1 MTTGTTTT
9 TTKRTAAAAAR
20 NQQPRNVTC
29 SSTRIR
35 TSSSESD
42 SNSNSN
48 NHDSVFSSHH
58 HHHPSPLA
66 RFGYWLR
73 SKGTPPHA
81 LPASS
86 PGSASASASSS
97 SSRSESSLESD
108 GLMFDMDMDD
118 NEEEEE
124 DGEDIVVAASVGMS
138 GLMMASSPPV
148 LPTLSPTPPA
158 VSSTQVVAET
168 PLGDGGLT
176 FLWRDRQVC
185 LDDMEKS
192 GPHHHQHQH
201 QKTRPSSSS
210 SVGDGDL
217 PRDAN
222 TDAHFAPFLREEK
235 KEEEEAT
242 TTRVRQLRQSRNAL
256 VETLERSTA
265 HVNRLQ
271 ARLLVYAGDKSALT
285 EELGRA
291 RVERE
296 EAMVGLWGRN
306 RGGGHGAGFVTWG
319 AVRDVTVFLVMGI
332 GVLYSF
338 WLWVNEPDF
347 GYIRRR
353 RVEVLCE

>member
-1 MTTGTTTT
+1 M
-9 TTKRTAAAAAR
+9 
-20 NQQPRNVTC
+20 
-29 SSTRIR
+29 
-35 TSSSESD
+35 
-42 SNSNSN
+42 
-48 NHDSVFSSHH
+48 
-58 HHHPSPLA
+58 
-66 RFGYWLR
+66 
-73 SKGTPPHA
+73 
-81 LPASS
+81 
-86 PGSASASASSS
+86 
-97 SSRSESSLESD
+97 ESD

-118 NEEEEE
+118 NEEEE
-124 DGEDIVVAASVGMS
+124 DGEDIVVAASAGIS

-148 LPTLSPTPPA
+148 LPTLLPTPPA
-158 VSSTQVVAET
+158 GSSTQVVAET
-168 PLGDGGLT
+168 PLGDGDLA
-176 FLWRDRQVC
+176 FQRANRQVC
-185 LDDMEKS
+185 LDGMERP
-192 GPHHHQHQH
+192 GPNHHRH

-210 SVGDGDL
+210 VGGGDL
-217 PRDAN
+217 PRTADA
-222 TDAHFAPFLREEK
+222 DAHFAPFSREEK

-242 TTRVRQLRQSRNAL
+242 TIRVRQLRQSRNAL

-306 RGGGHGAGFVTWG
+306 RGGGRGAGFVTWG

>member
-1 MTTGTTTT
+1 
-9 TTKRTAAAAAR
+9 
-20 NQQPRNVTC
+20 
-29 SSTRIR
+29 
-35 TSSSESD
+35 
-42 SNSNSN
+42 
-48 NHDSVFSSHH
+48 
-58 HHHPSPLA
+58 
-66 RFGYWLR
+66 
-73 SKGTPPHA
+73 
-81 LPASS
+81 
-86 PGSASASASSS
+86 
-97 SSRSESSLESD
+97 
-108 GLMFDMDMDD
+108 MFDMDMDD
-118 NEEEEE
+118 NDDNEEE
-124 DGEDIVVAASVGMS
+124 DGEDIVVAASAGIS

-148 LPTLSPTPPA
+148 LPTLLPTPPA

-176 FLWRDRQVC
+176 FQRANRQVF
-185 LDDMEKS
+185 LDGMEQS
-192 GPHHHQHQH
+192 GQHYHQHQH
-201 QKTRPSSSS
+201 QKTRPSSS
-210 SVGDGDL
+210 VGDGGL

-222 TDAHFAPFLREEK
+222 TDAHFAPFSREEK
-235 KEEEEAT
+235 KEEEAT

-296 EAMVGLWGRN
+296 EAMVGLLGRN
-306 RGGGHGAGFVTWG
+306 RGGGRGAGFVTRG

>member
-1 MTTGTTTT
+1 
-9 TTKRTAAAAAR
+9 
-20 NQQPRNVTC
+20 
-29 SSTRIR
+29 
-35 TSSSESD
+35 
-42 SNSNSN
+42 
-48 NHDSVFSSHH
+48 
-58 HHHPSPLA
+58 
-66 RFGYWLR
+66 
-73 SKGTPPHA
+73 
-81 LPASS
+81 
-86 PGSASASASSS
+86 
-97 SSRSESSLESD
+97 
-108 GLMFDMDMDD
+108 MFDMDMDD
-118 NEEEEE
+118 NEEEE
-124 DGEDIVVAASVGMS
+124 DGEDIVVAASAGIS

-168 PLGDGGLT
+168 PLGDAGLA
-176 FLWRDRQVC
+176 FQRANRQVC
-185 LDDMEKS
+185 LDGMERP
-192 GPHHHQHQH
+192 GQHYHQHQH
-201 QKTRPSSSS
+201 QKTRPSPSL
-210 SVGDGDL
+210 GDGDL

-222 TDAHFAPFLREEK
+222 TDAHFAPVLREEK
-235 KEEEEAT
+235 GEAI
-242 TTRVRQLRQSRNAL
+242 TTRVLQLRQSRNAL

-296 EAMVGLWGRN
+296 EAMVGLRGRN
-306 RGGGHGAGFVTWG
+306 RGGGRGAGFVTWG

>member
-1 MTTGTTTT
+1 
-9 TTKRTAAAAAR
+9 
-20 NQQPRNVTC
+20 
-29 SSTRIR
+29 
-35 TSSSESD
+35 
-42 SNSNSN
+42 
-48 NHDSVFSSHH
+48 
-58 HHHPSPLA
+58 
-66 RFGYWLR
+66 
-73 SKGTPPHA
+73 
-81 LPASS
+81 
-86 PGSASASASSS
+86 
-97 SSRSESSLESD
+97 
-108 GLMFDMDMDD
+108 MFDMDMDD

-124 DGEDIVVAASVGMS
+124 DGEDIVVAASAGIS

-148 LPTLSPTPPA
+148 LPTLLPTPPA
-158 VSSTQVVAET
+158 GSSTQVVAET

-176 FLWRDRQVC
+176 FQRADRQVC
-185 LDDMEKS
+185 LDGMERP
-192 GPHHHQHQH
+192 GQHHHQHQH
-201 QKTRPSSSS
+201 QKTRPSSS
-210 SVGDGDL
+210 VGDGGL
-217 PRDAN
+217 PRAAD
-222 TDAHFAPFLREEK
+222 TDAHFAPFSREEK

-296 EAMVGLWGRN
+296 EAMVGLLGRN
-306 RGGGHGAGFVTWG
+306 RGGGRGAGFVTWG
-319 AVRDVTVFLVMGI
+319 VVRDVTVFLVMGI

>member
-1 MTTGTTTT
+1 
-9 TTKRTAAAAAR
+9 
-20 NQQPRNVTC
+20 
-29 SSTRIR
+29 
-35 TSSSESD
+35 
-42 SNSNSN
+42 
-48 NHDSVFSSHH
+48 
-58 HHHPSPLA
+58 
-66 RFGYWLR
+66 
-73 SKGTPPHA
+73 
-81 LPASS
+81 
-86 PGSASASASSS
+86 
-97 SSRSESSLESD
+97 
-108 GLMFDMDMDD
+108 MFDMDMDD
-118 NEEEEE
+118 NEEGEE

-148 LPTLSPTPPA
+148 LPKILPAPPA
-158 VSSTQVVAET
+158 GSRTQVVAET

-176 FLWRDRQVC
+176 FQRANRQVC

-201 QKTRPSSSS
+201 QKTRPSSP
-210 SVGDGDL
+210 VGNGGL
-217 PRDAN
+217 PRAAD
-222 TDAHFAPFLREEK
+222 TDAHFAPFLRGEK

-306 RGGGHGAGFVTWG
+306 RGGGRGAGFVTWG

>member
-1 MTTGTTTT
+1 
-9 TTKRTAAAAAR
+9 
-20 NQQPRNVTC
+20 
-29 SSTRIR
+29 
-35 TSSSESD
+35 
-42 SNSNSN
+42 
-48 NHDSVFSSHH
+48 
-58 HHHPSPLA
+58 
-66 RFGYWLR
+66 
-73 SKGTPPHA
+73 
-81 LPASS
+81 
-86 PGSASASASSS
+86 
-97 SSRSESSLESD
+97 
-108 GLMFDMDMDD
+108 MFDMDMDA
-118 NEEEEE
+118 NEEEEEEE
-124 DGEDIVVAASVGMS
+124 DGEDIVVAASAGIS

-148 LPTLSPTPPA
+148 LPTLLPTPPA

-168 PLGDGGLT
+168 PLGDDGLA
-176 FLWRDRQVC
+176 FQRRDRQVC
-185 LDDMEKS
+185 LDGMEQF
-192 GPHHHQHQH
+192 GQHHHQHQH
-201 QKTRPSSSS
+201 QKTRPSSS
-210 SVGDGDL
+210 VGNGDL

-222 TDAHFAPFLREEK
+222 TDAHFAPFSREEK

-306 RGGGHGAGFVTWG
+306 RGGGGGGGTGFITWG

>member
-1 MTTGTTTT
+1 
-9 TTKRTAAAAAR
+9 
-20 NQQPRNVTC
+20 
-29 SSTRIR
+29 
-35 TSSSESD
+35 
-42 SNSNSN
+42 
-48 NHDSVFSSHH
+48 
-58 HHHPSPLA
+58 
-66 RFGYWLR
+66 
-73 SKGTPPHA
+73 
-81 LPASS
+81 
-86 PGSASASASSS
+86 
-97 SSRSESSLESD
+97 
-108 GLMFDMDMDD
+108 MFDMDMDD
-118 NEEEEE
+118 NGEEEE
-124 DGEDIVVAASVGMS
+124 DGEDIVVAASAGMS

-158 VSSTQVVAET
+158 GSSTQVVAET
-168 PLGDGGLT
+168 PLGDVT
-176 FLWRDRQVC
+176 FQQRDRQVC
-185 LDDMEKS
+185 LDGMEES
-192 GPHHHQHQH
+192 GQHHHQHQH
-201 QKTRPSSSS
+201 QKTRPSSS
-210 SVGDGDL
+210 VPGDGDL

-222 TDAHFAPFLREEK
+222 TDAHFAPFSREE

-296 EAMVGLWGRN
+296 EAMMGLWGRN
-306 RGGGHGAGFVTWG
+306 RGGGLGAGFVTWG
-319 AVRDVTVFLVMGI
+319 VVRDVTVFLVMGI

>member
-1 MTTGTTTT
+1 
-9 TTKRTAAAAAR
+9 
-20 NQQPRNVTC
+20 
-29 SSTRIR
+29 
-35 TSSSESD
+35 
-42 SNSNSN
+42 
-48 NHDSVFSSHH
+48 
-58 HHHPSPLA
+58 
-66 RFGYWLR
+66 
-73 SKGTPPHA
+73 
-81 LPASS
+81 
-86 PGSASASASSS
+86 
-97 SSRSESSLESD
+97 
-108 GLMFDMDMDD
+108 MFDMDMDD
-118 NEEEEE
+118 NEEE
-124 DGEDIVVAASVGMS
+124 DGEDIVVAASAGMS
-138 GLMMASSPPV
+138 GLMMGSSPPV
-148 LPTLSPTPPA
+148 LPTLLPTPPA
-158 VSSTQVVAET
+158 GSSTQVVAET

-176 FLWRDRQVC
+176 FQRRDRQVC
-185 LDDMEKS
+185 LDDMEQS
-192 GPHHHQHQH
+192 GQHHHHH
-201 QKTRPSSSS
+201 QKTRPSSS

-222 TDAHFAPFLREEK
+222 TDAHFAPVLREE

-296 EAMVGLWGRN
+296 EAMVGLLRRN
-306 RGGGHGAGFVTWG
+306 RGGGRGAGFVTWG

>member
-1 MTTGTTTT
+1 
-9 TTKRTAAAAAR
+9 
-20 NQQPRNVTC
+20 
-29 SSTRIR
+29 
-35 TSSSESD
+35 
-42 SNSNSN
+42 
-48 NHDSVFSSHH
+48 
-58 HHHPSPLA
+58 
-66 RFGYWLR
+66 
-73 SKGTPPHA
+73 
-81 LPASS
+81 
-86 PGSASASASSS
+86 
-97 SSRSESSLESD
+97 
-108 GLMFDMDMDD
+108 MFDMDMDD
-118 NEEEEE
+118 NEEEE
-124 DGEDIVVAASVGMS
+124 DGEDIVVAASAGIS

-158 VSSTQVVAET
+158 GSSTQVVAET
-168 PLGDGGLT
+168 PLGDGSLA
-176 FLWRDRQVC
+176 FQRANRQVC
-185 LDDMEKS
+185 LDDMEQS
-192 GPHHHQHQH
+192 GQHHHHH
-201 QKTRPSSSS
+201 QKTRPSSS

-217 PRDAN
+217 PRAADA
-222 TDAHFAPFLREEK
+222 DAHFAPVLR
-235 KEEEEAT
+235 EEEEAT

-306 RGGGHGAGFVTWG
+306 RGGGRGAGFVTWG
-319 AVRDVTVFLVMGI
+319 VVRDVTVFLVMGI

-353 RVEVLCE
+353 RVEVLSE

>member
-1 MTTGTTTT
+1 
-9 TTKRTAAAAAR
+9 
-20 NQQPRNVTC
+20 
-29 SSTRIR
+29 
-35 TSSSESD
+35 
-42 SNSNSN
+42 
-48 NHDSVFSSHH
+48 
-58 HHHPSPLA
+58 
-66 RFGYWLR
+66 
-73 SKGTPPHA
+73 
-81 LPASS
+81 
-86 PGSASASASSS
+86 
-97 SSRSESSLESD
+97 
-108 GLMFDMDMDD
+108 MFDMDMDD
-118 NEEEEE
+118 NEEEE
-124 DGEDIVVAASVGMS
+124 DGEDIVVAASAGIS

-158 VSSTQVVAET
+158 GSSTQVVAET

-176 FLWRDRQVC
+176 FQRANRQVF
-185 LDDMEKS
+185 LDGMEQF
-192 GPHHHQHQH
+192 GQHYHQHQP

-222 TDAHFAPFLREEK
+222 TDAHFAPFSREEK
-235 KEEEEAT
+235 EEEAT

-296 EAMVGLWGRN
+296 EAMVGLLGRN
-306 RGGGHGAGFVTWG
+306 RGGGRGAGFVTWEV
-319 AVRDVTVFLVMGI
+319 ARDVTVFLVMGI

>member
-1 MTTGTTTT
+1 
-9 TTKRTAAAAAR
+9 
-20 NQQPRNVTC
+20 
-29 SSTRIR
+29 
-35 TSSSESD
+35 
-42 SNSNSN
+42 
-48 NHDSVFSSHH
+48 
-58 HHHPSPLA
+58 
-66 RFGYWLR
+66 
-73 SKGTPPHA
+73 
-81 LPASS
+81 
-86 PGSASASASSS
+86 
-97 SSRSESSLESD
+97 
-108 GLMFDMDMDD
+108 MFDMDMDD
-118 NEEEEE
+118 NEEE
-124 DGEDIVVAASVGMS
+124 DGEDIVVAASAGIS

-148 LPTLSPTPPA
+148 LPTLLPTPPA
-158 VSSTQVVAET
+158 LSSTQVVAET
-168 PLGDGGLT
+168 PLGDAGLA
-176 FLWRDRQVC
+176 FQRRDRQVC
-185 LDDMEKS
+185 LDDMEQS
-192 GPHHHQHQH
+192 GQHYHQHQH
-201 QKTRPSSSS
+201 QRTRPSSS

-217 PRDAN
+217 PRAAN
-222 TDAHFAPFLREEK
+222 TDAHFAPVLREEK
-235 KEEEEAT
+235 EEAT

-296 EAMVGLWGRN
+296 EAMVGLLGRN
-306 RGGGHGAGFVTWG
+306 RGGGRGAGFVTWG

>member
-1 MTTGTTTT
+1 M
-9 TTKRTAAAAAR
+9 
-20 NQQPRNVTC
+20 
-29 SSTRIR
+29 
-35 TSSSESD
+35 
-42 SNSNSN
+42 
-48 NHDSVFSSHH
+48 
-58 HHHPSPLA
+58 
-66 RFGYWLR
+66 
-73 SKGTPPHA
+73 
-81 LPASS
+81 
-86 PGSASASASSS
+86 
-97 SSRSESSLESD
+97 ESD

-124 DGEDIVVAASVGMS
+124 EDGEDIVVAASAGMS

-158 VSSTQVVAET
+158 VSRTQVVAET
-168 PLGDGGLT
+168 PLGDDGLA
-176 FLWRDRQVC
+176 FQGRDRQVC
-185 LDDMEKS
+185 LDDMVQS
-192 GPHHHQHQH
+192 GQHHHQHQH
-201 QKTRPSSSS
+201 QRTRPSSSS
-210 SVGDGDL
+210 VGGGDL
-217 PRDAN
+217 PRAAN
-222 TDAHFAPFLREEK
+222 TDAHFAPFSREE
-235 KEEEEAT
+235 KEEEEA

-306 RGGGHGAGFVTWG
+306 RGGGRGAGFVTWG

>member
-1 MTTGTTTT
+1 
-9 TTKRTAAAAAR
+9 
-20 NQQPRNVTC
+20 
-29 SSTRIR
+29 
-35 TSSSESD
+35 
-42 SNSNSN
+42 
-48 NHDSVFSSHH
+48 
-58 HHHPSPLA
+58 
-66 RFGYWLR
+66 
-73 SKGTPPHA
+73 
-81 LPASS
+81 
-86 PGSASASASSS
+86 
-97 SSRSESSLESD
+97 
-108 GLMFDMDMDD
+108 MFDMDMDD
-118 NEEEEE
+118 NEEEE

-148 LPTLSPTPPA
+148 LPTLLPTPPA

-176 FLWRDRQVC
+176 FQRANRQVC
-185 LDDMEKS
+185 LDGMERP
-192 GPHHHQHQH
+192 GQHHHQHQH
-201 QKTRPSSSS
+201 QKTRPSSS
-210 SVGDGDL
+210 VGDGGL
-217 PRDAN
+217 PRAADA
-222 TDAHFAPFLREEK
+222 DAHFAPVLREE

-296 EAMVGLWGRN
+296 EAMVGLLGRN
-306 RGGGHGAGFVTWG
+306 RGDGRGAGFVTWG

>member
-1 MTTGTTTT
+1 
-9 TTKRTAAAAAR
+9 
-20 NQQPRNVTC
+20 
-29 SSTRIR
+29 
-35 TSSSESD
+35 
-42 SNSNSN
+42 
-48 NHDSVFSSHH
+48 
-58 HHHPSPLA
+58 
-66 RFGYWLR
+66 
-73 SKGTPPHA
+73 
-81 LPASS
+81 
-86 PGSASASASSS
+86 
-97 SSRSESSLESD
+97 
-108 GLMFDMDMDD
+108 MFDMDMDD

-124 DGEDIVVAASVGMS
+124 DGEDIVVAASAGIS

-148 LPTLSPTPPA
+148 LPTLLPTPPA
-158 VSSTQVVAET
+158 GSSTQVVAET
-168 PLGDGGLT
+168 PLGEGGLT
-176 FLWRDRQVC
+176 FQRANRQVC
-185 LDDMEKS
+185 LDGMEES
-192 GPHHHQHQH
+192 GQHYHHH
-201 QKTRPSSSS
+201 QKTRPSSS

-222 TDAHFAPFLREEK
+222 TDAHFAPFSREE
-235 KEEEEAT
+235 KEEEEA

-306 RGGGHGAGFVTWG
+306 RGGGRGAGFVTWG
-319 AVRDVTVFLVMGI
+319 VVRDVTVFLVMGI

>member
-9 TTKRTAAAAAR
+9 TTTKRRAAAAAAR
-20 NQQPRNVTC
+20 GRRPRNASC
-29 SSTRIR
+29 SSSSTRR
-35 TSSSESD
+35 SSSGSD
-42 SNSNSN
+42 HNAVS
-48 NHDSVFSSHH
+48 SSHHLH

-73 SKGTPPHA
+73 SKGTPPPVS
-81 LPASS
+81 PASS
-86 PGSASASASSS
+86 QASASSS
-97 SSRSESSLESD
+97 ESD

-118 NEEEEE
+118 NHDEVEE
-124 DGEDIVVAASVGMS
+124 GEGENIVVASSAGRTS
-138 GLMMASSPPV
+138 LMASSPPV
-148 LPTLSPTPPA
+148 PLLLPTPPA

-168 PLGDGGLT
+168 PLGDDRLT
-176 FLWRDRQVC
+176 FQRRARRQAC
-185 LDDMEKS
+185 LNDVES
-192 GPHHHQHQH
+192 RHHHRRN
-201 QKTRPSSSS
+201 TRPAS
-210 SVGDGDL
+210 SVGDDDS
-217 PRDAN
+217 PRAAD
-222 TDAHFAPFLREEK
+222 TEAHFAPFLREEVDP
-235 KEEEEAT
+235 AAAVT
-242 TTRVRQLRQSRNAL
+242 TTRVCQLRQSRNAL

-296 EAMVGLWGRN
+296 EAMVGLLGSS
-306 RGGGHGAGFVTWG
+306 GGGGGAGGGAGFVTWEV
-319 AVRDVTVFLVMGI
+319 VRDAVFFLVMGI

-353 RVEVLCE
+353 RVEVLRE

>member
-1 MTTGTTTT
+1 M
-9 TTKRTAAAAAR
+9 
-20 NQQPRNVTC
+20 
-29 SSTRIR
+29 
-35 TSSSESD
+35 
-42 SNSNSN
+42 
-48 NHDSVFSSHH
+48 
-58 HHHPSPLA
+58 
-66 RFGYWLR
+66 
-73 SKGTPPHA
+73 
-81 LPASS
+81 
-86 PGSASASASSS
+86 
-97 SSRSESSLESD
+97 ESD

-118 NEEEEE
+118 NEEEE
-124 DGEDIVVAASVGMS
+124 DGEDIVVAASAGMS

-158 VSSTQVVAET
+158 GSSTQVVAET
-168 PLGDGGLT
+168 PLGDAGLA
-176 FLWRDRQVC
+176 FQRRDRQVC
-185 LDDMEKS
+185 LDGMEES
-192 GPHHHQHQH
+192 GQHHHQHQH
-201 QKTRPSSSS
+201 QKTRPSS

-222 TDAHFAPFLREEK
+222 TDAHFVPFLREEK
-235 KEEEEAT
+235 KEEEAT

-296 EAMVGLWGRN
+296 EAMVGLLGRN
-306 RGGGHGAGFVTWG
+306 RGGGRGAGFVTWG

>member
-1 MTTGTTTT
+1 
-9 TTKRTAAAAAR
+9 
-20 NQQPRNVTC
+20 
-29 SSTRIR
+29 
-35 TSSSESD
+35 
-42 SNSNSN
+42 
-48 NHDSVFSSHH
+48 
-58 HHHPSPLA
+58 
-66 RFGYWLR
+66 
-73 SKGTPPHA
+73 
-81 LPASS
+81 
-86 PGSASASASSS
+86 
-97 SSRSESSLESD
+97 
-108 GLMFDMDMDD
+108 MFDMDMDD

-124 DGEDIVVAASVGMS
+124 DGEDIVVAASAGMS

-148 LPTLSPTPPA
+148 LPTLLPTPPA
-158 VSSTQVVAET
+158 VSSTQVVAEI

-176 FLWRDRQVC
+176 FQRRDRQTC
-185 LDDMEKS
+185 LDGMERP
-192 GPHHHQHQH
+192 GPNHHRH
-201 QKTRPSSSS
+201 QKIRPSSSS
-210 SVGDGDL
+210 SVGDGGL
-217 PRDAN
+217 PRAAD
-222 TDAHFAPFLREEK
+222 TDAHFAPFSREEK
-235 KEEEEAT
+235 EEEEEAT

-296 EAMVGLWGRN
+296 EAMVGLLGRN
-306 RGGGHGAGFVTWG
+306 RGGGRGAGFVTWG

>member
-1 MTTGTTTT
+1 
-9 TTKRTAAAAAR
+9 
-20 NQQPRNVTC
+20 
-29 SSTRIR
+29 
-35 TSSSESD
+35 
-42 SNSNSN
+42 
-48 NHDSVFSSHH
+48 
-58 HHHPSPLA
+58 
-66 RFGYWLR
+66 
-73 SKGTPPHA
+73 
-81 LPASS
+81 
-86 PGSASASASSS
+86 
-97 SSRSESSLESD
+97 
-108 GLMFDMDMDD
+108 MFDMDMDD

-124 DGEDIVVAASVGMS
+124 DGEDIVVAASAGIS

-148 LPTLSPTPPA
+148 LPTLSPAPPA

-176 FLWRDRQVC
+176 FQRANRQVC
-185 LDDMEKS
+185 LDDMEQS
-192 GPHHHQHQH
+192 GQHYHQHHH
-201 QKTRPSSSS
+201 QKTRPSS

-222 TDAHFAPFLREEK
+222 TDAHFAPFSREEK
-235 KEEEEAT
+235 EEEAT
-242 TTRVRQLRQSRNAL
+242 TTRVLQLRQSRNAL

-296 EAMVGLWGRN
+296 EAMMDLWGRN
-306 RGGGHGAGFVTWG
+306 RGGGRGAGFVTWG
-319 AVRDVTVFLVMGI
+319 VVRDVTVFLVLGV

>member
-1 MTTGTTTT
+1 
-9 TTKRTAAAAAR
+9 
-20 NQQPRNVTC
+20 
-29 SSTRIR
+29 
-35 TSSSESD
+35 
-42 SNSNSN
+42 
-48 NHDSVFSSHH
+48 
-58 HHHPSPLA
+58 
-66 RFGYWLR
+66 
-73 SKGTPPHA
+73 
-81 LPASS
+81 
-86 PGSASASASSS
+86 
-97 SSRSESSLESD
+97 
-108 GLMFDMDMDD
+108 MFDMDMDD
-118 NEEEEE
+118 NDDNEEE
-124 DGEDIVVAASVGMS
+124 DGEDIVVAASAGMS

-148 LPTLSPTPPA
+148 LPKILPAPPA
-158 VSSTQVVAET
+158 GSSTQVVAET
-168 PLGDGGLT
+168 PLGDAGLA
-176 FLWRDRQVC
+176 FQRANRQVF
-185 LDDMEKS
+185 LDGMEQS
-192 GPHHHQHQH
+192 GQYHHQHQH

-210 SVGDGDL
+210 VGDENP
-217 PRDAN
+217 PRAAD
-222 TDAHFAPFLREEK
+222 TDAHFAPFSREE

-296 EAMVGLWGRN
+296 EAMVGLLGTN
-306 RGGGHGAGFVTWG
+306 RGGGRGAGFVTWG

>member
-1 MTTGTTTT
+1 
-9 TTKRTAAAAAR
+9 
-20 NQQPRNVTC
+20 
-29 SSTRIR
+29 
-35 TSSSESD
+35 
-42 SNSNSN
+42 
-48 NHDSVFSSHH
+48 
-58 HHHPSPLA
+58 
-66 RFGYWLR
+66 
-73 SKGTPPHA
+73 
-81 LPASS
+81 
-86 PGSASASASSS
+86 
-97 SSRSESSLESD
+97 
-108 GLMFDMDMDD
+108 MFDMDMDD
-118 NEEEEE
+118 NEEEEGE
-124 DGEDIVVAASVGMS
+124 DGEDIVVAASAGMS

-168 PLGDGGLT
+168 PLGDGGLA
-176 FLWRDRQVC
+176 FQRRDRQVC
-185 LDDMEKS
+185 LDDMVQS
-192 GPHHHQHQH
+192 AQHHHHH

-210 SVGDGDL
+210 SVGDENP
-217 PRDAN
+217 PRAAD

-235 KEEEEAT
+235 EEEAT

-296 EAMVGLWGRN
+296 EAMVGLLGRN
-306 RGGGHGAGFVTWG
+306 RGGGRGAGFVTWG

>member
-1 MTTGTTTT
+1 
-9 TTKRTAAAAAR
+9 
-20 NQQPRNVTC
+20 
-29 SSTRIR
+29 
-35 TSSSESD
+35 
-42 SNSNSN
+42 
-48 NHDSVFSSHH
+48 
-58 HHHPSPLA
+58 
-66 RFGYWLR
+66 
-73 SKGTPPHA
+73 
-81 LPASS
+81 
-86 PGSASASASSS
+86 
-97 SSRSESSLESD
+97 
-108 GLMFDMDMDD
+108 MFDMDMDD
-118 NEEEEE
+118 NDDNEEEE
-124 DGEDIVVAASVGMS
+124 DGEDIVVAASAGMS

-148 LPTLSPTPPA
+148 LPILSPTPPA
-158 VSSTQVVAET
+158 GSSTQVVAET
-168 PLGDGGLT
+168 PLGDDGLT
-176 FLWRDRQVC
+176 FQRANRQVC
-185 LDDMEKS
+185 LDGMEES
-192 GPHHHQHQH
+192 GQHHHHH

-210 SVGDGDL
+210 SSVGDEDP

-222 TDAHFAPFLREEK
+222 TDAHFAPFSREEK
-235 KEEEEAT
+235 EEEAT

-296 EAMVGLWGRN
+296 EAMVGLLGRN
-306 RGGGHGAGFVTWG
+306 RGGGRGAGFVTWG

>member
-1 MTTGTTTT
+1 
-9 TTKRTAAAAAR
+9 
-20 NQQPRNVTC
+20 
-29 SSTRIR
+29 
-35 TSSSESD
+35 
-42 SNSNSN
+42 
-48 NHDSVFSSHH
+48 
-58 HHHPSPLA
+58 
-66 RFGYWLR
+66 
-73 SKGTPPHA
+73 
-81 LPASS
+81 
-86 PGSASASASSS
+86 
-97 SSRSESSLESD
+97 
-108 GLMFDMDMDD
+108 MFDMDMDD
-118 NEEEEE
+118 NDEEEEE
-124 DGEDIVVAASVGMS
+124 DGEDIVVAASAGIS

-158 VSSTQVVAET
+158 GSSTQVVAET
-168 PLGDGGLT
+168 PLGDDGLT
-176 FLWRDRQVC
+176 FQRRDRQVC
-185 LDDMEKS
+185 LDDMEQS
-192 GPHHHQHQH
+192 GQYHHQHQH
-201 QKTRPSSSS
+201 QKTGPSSSL
-210 SVGDGDL
+210 GNGDL
-217 PRDAN
+217 PRAADA
-222 TDAHFAPFLREEK
+222 DAHFVPFLREE

-306 RGGGHGAGFVTWG
+306 RGGGRGAGFVTWG

>member
-1 MTTGTTTT
+1 
-9 TTKRTAAAAAR
+9 
-20 NQQPRNVTC
+20 
-29 SSTRIR
+29 
-35 TSSSESD
+35 
-42 SNSNSN
+42 
-48 NHDSVFSSHH
+48 
-58 HHHPSPLA
+58 
-66 RFGYWLR
+66 
-73 SKGTPPHA
+73 
-81 LPASS
+81 
-86 PGSASASASSS
+86 
-97 SSRSESSLESD
+97 
-108 GLMFDMDMDD
+108 MFDMDMDD

-124 DGEDIVVAASVGMS
+124 DGEDIVVAASAGIS
-138 GLMMASSPPV
+138 GLMMGSSPPV

-158 VSSTQVVAET
+158 GSSTQVVAET

-176 FLWRDRQVC
+176 FQRRDRQVC
-185 LDDMEKS
+185 LDGMEKS
-192 GPHHHQHQH
+192 GPHHHHH

-210 SVGDGDL
+210 SVGDENP
-217 PRDAN
+217 PRAAD
-222 TDAHFAPFLREEK
+222 TDAHFAPFLREK
-235 KEEEEAT
+235 KEEEAT

-296 EAMVGLWGRN
+296 EARMGLLGRN
-306 RGGGHGAGFVTWG
+306 RGGGRGAGFVTWG

>member
-1 MTTGTTTT
+1 
-9 TTKRTAAAAAR
+9 
-20 NQQPRNVTC
+20 
-29 SSTRIR
+29 
-35 TSSSESD
+35 
-42 SNSNSN
+42 
-48 NHDSVFSSHH
+48 
-58 HHHPSPLA
+58 
-66 RFGYWLR
+66 
-73 SKGTPPHA
+73 
-81 LPASS
+81 
-86 PGSASASASSS
+86 
-97 SSRSESSLESD
+97 
-108 GLMFDMDMDD
+108 MFDMDMDD

-124 DGEDIVVAASVGMS
+124 DGEDIVVAASAGIS

-148 LPTLSPTPPA
+148 PPTLSPTPPA
-158 VSSTQVVAET
+158 GSSTQVVAET
-168 PLGDGGLT
+168 PLGDDGLA
-176 FLWRDRQVC
+176 FQRANRQVC
-185 LDDMEKS
+185 LDDMEES
-192 GPHHHQHQH
+192 GQHYHQHQH

-210 SVGDGDL
+210 SVGDGGL
-217 PRDAN
+217 PRAAD
-222 TDAHFAPFLREEK
+222 TDAHFAPFLREE

-296 EAMVGLWGRN
+296 EAMVGLLGRN
-306 RGGGHGAGFVTWG
+306 RGGGRGAGFVTWG

-353 RVEVLCE
+353 RAEVLCE